1 MKPIAPT
8 DARWIHTLWIG
19 LLMAVS
25 AGLTTGYTCVVPFA
39 ALGVAAAMTLPRR
52 EALVCA
58 MAVWLANQAAG
69 FGLSLHSY
77 WHTPRATITSGDQL
91 DFLVATSRT
100 AITNPRKKRSSW
112 ADQINE

>member
-39 ALGVAAAMTLPRR
+39 ALGVAADNVIRLLLCLLDWMQ
-52 EALVCA
+52 EEFVCDPCQ
-58 MAVWLANQAAG
+58 VFQ
-69 FGLSLHSY
+69 
-77 WHTPRATITSGDQL
+77 
-91 DFLVATSRT
+91 
-100 AITNPRKKRSSW
+100 
-112 ADQINE
+112 